1 MRHYELVTILS
12 PMLNQDDASA
22 TWDEIKSFITNR
34 EGEITA
40 EQTWGTRRLAY
51 PIRKG
56 NYNFLEG
63 SYYLSS
69 FAVDNPF
76 NRELENYLRLH
87 DNVLRALVVRCDG
100 PLADKPAPG
109 PLTAPSRYIPPGRGR
124 RNDGGG
130 PIPEAPAGATERGS
144 GPPAGAVPA
153 APPSEAS
160 PATPSAPADAPVT
173 EATPEAPPAA
183 QAAYPRPLPQNP
195 WPLRLLPPRSQ
206 RRSPRPTLRLRPLNR
221 QQRPNPTPANPRP
234 KVQRNPGMNKIIIIG
249 NLGRDPEMR
258 YSPSGN
264 PMTSFSIASNR
275 RYTTAAGEQRE
286 ETEWF
291 NCTAFGRLADVCNQY
306 LTRGQQVYVEGRLRS
321 RQYDRR
327 DGTPGFSLD
336 VNVTEMQMLGRRG
349 DQPDDAGGYGGGY
362 GEQRGGYAASQD
374 AGYGEPRG
382 GGYGSY
388 GAGDPADSADV
399 DDLPF

>member
-100 PLADKPAPG
+100 PLAEKPAPG

-144 GPPAGAVPA
+144 GPPAAAAPA
-153 APPSEAS
+153 APPSEA
-160 PATPSAPADAPVT
+160 PAAPTAPADAPVT
-173 EATPEAPPAA
+173 QAAPEAPPAEQPAA
-183 QAAYPRPLPQNP
+183 QAAPEAAAAEPVAAQA
-195 WPLRLLPPRSQ
+195 PPAEES
-206 RRSPRPTLRLRPLNR
+206 
-221 QQRPNPTPANPRP
+221 
-234 KVQRNPGMNKIIIIG
+234 
-249 NLGRDPEMR
+249 
-258 YSPSGN
+258 
-264 PMTSFSIASNR
+264 
-275 RYTTAAGEQRE
+275 AAEP
-286 ETEWF
+286 
-291 NCTAFGRLADVCNQY
+291 V
-306 LTRGQQVYVEGRLRS
+306 
-321 RQYDRR
+321 
-327 DGTPGFSLD
+327 
-336 VNVTEMQMLGRRG
+336 
-349 DQPDDAGGYGGGY
+349 PDAP
-362 GEQRGGYAASQD
+362 AASAEPEPAAAPEPVD
-374 AGYGEPRG
+374 GE
-382 GGYGSY
+382 
-388 GAGDPADSADV
+388 SAAESET
-399 DDLPF
+399 

>member
-144 GPPAGAVPA
+144 GPPAGAAPA
-153 APPSEAS
+153 APSSEAS
-160 PATPSAPADAPVT
+160 PAAPSAPADAPVT
-173 EATPEAPPAA
+173 EATPEAPPADQTAA
-183 QAAYPRPLPQNP
+183 QAVPAAAPAEPVAAQA
-195 WPLRLLPPRSQ
+195 PPTEESAAQ
-206 RRSPRPTLRLRPLNR
+206 PAPDAPA
-221 QQRPNPTPANPRP
+221 PAAEPAATPEP
-234 KVQRNPGMNKIIIIG
+234 
-249 NLGRDPEMR
+249 D
-258 YSPSGN
+258 
-264 PMTSFSIASNR
+264 
-275 RYTTAAGEQRE
+275 AGEST
-286 ETEWF
+286 TESS
-291 NCTAFGRLADVCNQY
+291 T
-306 LTRGQQVYVEGRLRS
+306 
-321 RQYDRR
+321 
-327 DGTPGFSLD
+327 
-336 VNVTEMQMLGRRG
+336 
-349 DQPDDAGGYGGGY
+349 
-362 GEQRGGYAASQD
+362 
-374 AGYGEPRG
+374 
-382 GGYGSY
+382 
-388 GAGDPADSADV
+388 
-399 DDLPF
+399 